1 MISRKSKKS
10 NKSQKTK
17 FIHTLQSLTNNFT
30 NNGNNYKTNNEN
42 SNNINNIT
50 NTYNI
55 SNNYNIASNDHQF
68 MIGSNV
74 NNLNNTNSPSGVV
87 NGAGTTGALTGGR
100 INSSALGLYTKNSLS
115 NRVNS
120 MCSQNPGMK
129 AFQASILNQQMY
141 ASQSNL
147 NNNNNPGHITGSRT
161 NLNAQNDKTYKSK
174 ANSQA
179 SKMGPGAGNMSTT
192 SRTGITLAGNY
203 KLFYKIG
210 SGSFGEIY
218 LALNLKTN
226 QEVAVKVEPMSS
238 RPQSLPY
245 EAKVYQRIQS
255 GEGIPKVHYFG
266 AERSRDLHVLV
277 MDLLG
282 PSLEDLFKF
291 CGRKLS
297 YKTTIMLADQ
307 MISRVEW
314 LHSKNLIHRDI
325 KPDNFMMGIGANC
338 NTVFLADYGLAKRY
352 RNSVGKHIKYRDDK
366 SLTGTAR
373 YASVNTHY
381 GSEQSRRDD
390 LESLGYVLVYFM
402 KGKLPWQNLKNK
414 DRTKN
419 RYEAIAEKKLTT
431 SIPTLCYGCPAEFQM
446 FLQYCRGLKFDES
459 PDYNYLRQL
468 FQVLLNS
475 MGYEMDNV
483 YDWTNIMD
491 QAMKK
496 KENSIS
502 SGYASSESQEKKI
515 GSKNNNKPYGV
526 GHLPNPNGAAGIS
539 MLDAVSGR
547 PNLDHSISQIGLSG
561 TASNLQQ
568 ASNLGGTSNKN
579 QFNNNNDYNYDTRK
593 SCGGASKS
601 AYKETSSKGWLRFPF
616 TALRFTRNKT
626 TKSIR
631 GNNDG
636 YTEKSYGKNCKAS
649 VRTGLTDRRDL
660 HIMHSTSMIAG
671 NNCPGPGA
679 MTTGGATH
687 QSHHNGL
694 NNLGTN
700 KGEEKEYNI
709 STTNKDLHS
718 PLSIGRQ
725 KSCRSTNVD
734 NQSKGILRGKMRRS
748 FFLMG
753 SSSKKTTSKSA
764 HSVKNHF

>member
-1 MISRKSKKS
+1 
-10 NKSQKTK
+10 
-17 FIHTLQSLTNNFT
+17 
-30 NNGNNYKTNNEN
+30 
-42 SNNINNIT
+42 
-50 NTYNI
+50 
-55 SNNYNIASNDHQF
+55 
-68 MIGSNV
+68 
-74 NNLNNTNSPSGVV
+74 
-87 NGAGTTGALTGGR
+87 
-100 INSSALGLYTKNSLS
+100 
-115 NRVNS
+115 
-120 MCSQNPGMK
+120 
-129 AFQASILNQQMY
+129 
-141 ASQSNL
+141 
-147 NNNNNPGHITGSRT
+147 
-161 NLNAQNDKTYKSK
+161 
-174 ANSQA
+174 
-179 SKMGPGAGNMSTT
+179 MG
-192 SRTGITLAGNY
+192 
-203 KLFYKIG
+203 
-210 SGSFGEIY
+210 
-218 LALNLKTN
+218 
-226 QEVAVKVEPMSS
+226 
-238 RPQSLPY
+238 
-245 EAKVYQRIQS
+245 
-255 GEGIPKVHYFG
+255 
-266 AERSRDLHVLV
+266 
-277 MDLLG
+277 
-282 PSLEDLFKF
+282 
-291 CGRKLS
+291 
-297 YKTTIMLADQ
+297 KTTIMLADQ

-502 SGYASSESQEKKI
+502 SGYASSERQEKKI
-515 GSKNNNKPYGV
+515 GSKANNHKLNPYGV
-526 GHLPNPNGAAGIS
+526 GHLPNPNGVGAGIS
-539 MLDAVSGR
+539 V
-547 PNLDHSISQIGLSG
+547 LDHSISQIGLSQNNQ
-561 TASNLQQ
+561 SNLQQ
-568 ASNLGGTSNKN
+568 ASNLGAQQHQN
-579 QFNNNNDYNYDTRK
+579 QNQQYGNYDTRK
-593 SCGGASKS
+593 SCGGGHTSKS

-616 TALRFTRNKT
+616 TALKFTRNKAS
-626 TKSIR
+626 KSIR

-660 HIMHSTSMIAG
+660 NLNLHMAQATSVI
-671 NNCPGPGA
+671 
-679 MTTGGATH
+679 GGGTSLH
-687 QSHHNGL
+687 QNQQQ
-694 NNLGTN
+694 NLG
-700 KGEEKEYNI
+700 KEYNI
-709 STTNKDLHS
+709 STTNNNANDKTTTQIFIVRY
-718 PLSIGRQ
+718 LSI
-725 KSCRSTNVD
+725 
-734 NQSKGILRGKMRRS
+734 
-748 FFLMG
+748 
-753 SSSKKTTSKSA
+753 
-764 HSVKNHF
+764 

>member
-1 MISRKSKKS
+1 MPESKKQECGS
-10 NKSQKTK
+10 KIANKRATSLKTRPS
-17 FIHTLQSLTNNFT
+17 HTLLNISKSLCVSQNKPPL
-30 NNGNNYKTNNEN
+30 YN
-42 SNNINNIT
+42 SNLKLSDLPKLESAT
-50 NTYNI
+50 PDLY
-55 SNNYNIASNDHQF
+55 
-68 MIGSNV
+68 GSCAYFAMSGIHGRGQSTSV
-74 NNLNNTNSPSGVV
+74 GVLNNTSI
-87 NGAGTTGALTGGR
+87 T
-100 INSSALGLYTKNSLS
+100 

-120 MCSQNPGMK
+120 MCNQNPGMK
-129 AFQASILNQQMY
+129 AFHNSIINQQIHN
-141 ASQSNL
+141 SVGNL
-147 NNNNNPGHITGSRT
+147 NPGSKK
-161 NLNAQNDKTYKSK
+161 NFNADTTYKSK

-179 SKMGPGAGNMSTT
+179 SKLGTASLSTGEKS

-226 QEVAVKVEPMSS
+226 EEVAVKVEPISS

-255 GEGIPKVHYFG
+255 GDGIPKIHYFG

-491 QAMKK
+491 QALKK
-496 KENSIS
+496 KENSVS
-502 SGYASSESQEKKI
+502 SGYASSESQEKK
-515 GSKNNNKPYGV
+515 GKAHSGYNGV
-526 GHLPNPNGAAGIS
+526 MDQGYKSSNL
-539 MLDAVSGR
+539 VSGI
-547 PNLDHSISQIGLSG
+547 PN
-561 TASNLQQ
+561 T
-568 ASNLGGTSNKN
+568 
-579 QFNNNNDYNYDTRK
+579 NDPYESRK
-593 SCGGASKS
+593 SMNDHKS
-601 AYKETSSKGWLRFPF
+601 AFRDTASKGWLRFPF
-616 TALRFTRNKT
+616 NALKFR
-626 TKSIR
+626 KS
-631 GNNDG
+631 GKSHKGADA
-636 YTEKSYGKNCKAS
+636 YTEKSKNCKAS
-649 VRTGLTDRRDL
+649 MRTGITDHED
-660 HIMHSTSMIAG
+660 HA
-671 NNCPGPGA
+671 
-679 MTTGGATH
+679 
-687 QSHHNGL
+687 
-694 NNLGTN
+694 NLF
-700 KGEEKEYNI
+700 
-709 STTNKDLHS
+709 S
-718 PLSIGRQ
+718 PVSIGRQ

-734 NQSKGILRGKMRRS
+734 TASKGILRGKMRRS
-748 FFLMG
+748 FFLL
-753 SSSKKTTSKSA
+753 SSSKTKSHMKSS
-764 HSVKNHF
+764 HSVKNTY

>member
-1 MISRKSKKS
+1 LSISKSFIPSTSTQKLSATRTNS
-10 NKSQKTK
+10 NLILSDLPK
-17 FIHTLQSLTNNFT
+17 FGEI
-30 NNGNNYKTNNEN
+30 GN
-42 SNNINNIT
+42 SNNNSNINIKESSNQQSMVGLNGRGGNTSIINNQSI
-50 NTYNI
+50 
-55 SNNYNIASNDHQF
+55 
-68 MIGSNV
+68 
-74 NNLNNTNSPSGVV
+74 
-87 NGAGTTGALTGGR
+87 
-100 INSSALGLYTKNSLS
+100 K

-120 MCSQNPGMK
+120 MCSQNPGMQ
-129 AFQASILNQQMY
+129 AFQNSILNQQLHN
-141 ASQSNL
+141 SSN
-147 NNNNNPGHITGSRT
+147 
-161 NLNAQNDKTYKSK
+161 NLNAGSQKNLNLISTADKTYNSKTNKSH
-174 ANSQA
+174 A
-179 SKMGPGAGNMSTT
+179 SKMGTTGGASGQ
-192 SRTGITLAGNY
+192 RTGITLAGNY

-226 QEVAVKVEPMSS
+226 AEVAVKVEPMSS

-255 GEGIPKVHYFG
+255 GEGIPKIHYFG
-266 AERSRDLHVLV
+266 AERSRDIHVLV

-325 KPDNFMMGIGANC
+325 KPDNFIMGIGSHC

-402 KGKLPWQNLKNK
+402 KGKLPWQNLKTK

-431 SIPTLCYGCPAEFQM
+431 SIPTLCYGCPSEFQM

-502 SGYASSESQEKKI
+502 SGYASSESQEKKGNTTGI
-515 GSKNNNKPYGV
+515 NKGKSAY
-526 GHLPNPNGAAGIS
+526 N
-539 MLDAVSGR
+539 
-547 PNLDHSISQIGLSG
+547 GLSITG
-561 TASNLQQ
+561 GLKMDNNLLNVHDPYE
-568 ASNLGGTSNKN
+568 S
-579 QFNNNNDYNYDTRK
+579 RK
-593 SCGGASKS
+593 SIDHKS
-601 AYKETSSKGWLRFPF
+601 AYKDTSSKGWLRFPF
-616 TALRFTRNKT
+616 NALKFR
-626 TKSIR
+626 KS
-631 GNNDG
+631 GKSKAADG
-636 YTEKSYGKNCKAS
+636 YTDKSYGKNCKAS
-649 VRTGLTDRRDL
+649 MRTGLTDRDDD
-660 HIMHSTSMIAG
+660 G
-671 NNCPGPGA
+671 
-679 MTTGGATH
+679 
-687 QSHHNGL
+687 
-694 NNLGTN
+694 GTN
-700 KGEEKEYNI
+700 
-709 STTNKDLHS
+709 LFS
-718 PLSIGRQ
+718 PISIGRQ

-734 NQSKGILRGKMRRS
+734 TTSKGILRGKMRRS
-748 FFLMG
+748 FFLSM
-753 SSSKKTTSKSA
+753 SSSKTKSHHNVKSSS

>member
-1 MISRKSKKS
+1 MTSQQVPLSTNYLPNLESFHRYQNSEDKNRQKSTS
-10 NKSQKTK
+10 SLLHNK
-17 FIHTLQSLTNNFT
+17 NN
-30 NNGNNYKTNNEN
+30 
-42 SNNINNIT
+42 
-50 NTYNI
+50 
-55 SNNYNIASNDHQF
+55 
-68 MIGSNV
+68 
-74 NNLNNTNSPSGVV
+74 NNTNIETHKNKSFQANLRLFSKST
-87 NGAGTTGALTGGR
+87 NLTEQFN
-100 INSSALGLYTKNSLS
+100 I
-115 NRVNS
+115 

-141 ASQSNL
+141 ASQNNL
-147 NNNNNPGHITGSRT
+147 NSAANVAGSRT
-161 NLNAQNDKTYKSK
+161 NLAGGGALGQSNLNLSALGAAAGQGQQPHSTQQITNLVSPTGATTKTYKSYK
-174 ANSQA
+174 SKAANSHAGSKLGLTTTAGAAAA
-179 SKMGPGAGNMSTT
+179 SSNSSN

-226 QEVAVKVEPMSS
+226 TEVAVKVEPMSS

-325 KPDNFMMGIGANC
+325 KPDNFMMGIGAHC

-431 SIPTLCYGCPAEFQM
+431 SIPTL
-446 FLQYCRGLKFDES
+446 
-459 PDYNYLRQL
+459 
-468 FQVLLNS
+468 
-475 MGYEMDNV
+475 
-483 YDWTNIMD
+483 W
-491 QAMKK
+491 
-496 KENSIS
+496 
-502 SGYASSESQEKKI
+502 
-515 GSKNNNKPYGV
+515 V
-526 GHLPNPNGAAGIS
+526 G
-539 MLDAVSGR
+539 
-547 PNLDHSISQIGLSG
+547 
-561 TASNLQQ
+561 
-568 ASNLGGTSNKN
+568 
-579 QFNNNNDYNYDTRK
+579 
-593 SCGGASKS
+593 
-601 AYKETSSKGWLRFPF
+601 
-616 TALRFTRNKT
+616 
-626 TKSIR
+626 
-631 GNNDG
+631 
-636 YTEKSYGKNCKAS
+636 
-649 VRTGLTDRRDL
+649 
-660 HIMHSTSMIAG
+660 
-671 NNCPGPGA
+671 
-679 MTTGGATH
+679 
-687 QSHHNGL
+687 
-694 NNLGTN
+694 
-700 KGEEKEYNI
+700 
-709 STTNKDLHS
+709 
-718 PLSIGRQ
+718 
-725 KSCRSTNVD
+725 
-734 NQSKGILRGKMRRS
+734 
-748 FFLMG
+748 
-753 SSSKKTTSKSA
+753 
-764 HSVKNHF
+764 